1 MKVSRSGRTAA
12 AGAAAEPAGVGVAN
26 VAARLASPAV
36 RDSHAAAEF
45 LRLGRGS
52 GATAFHDSRASWHQT
67 GAEGATAAEASQSTC
82 TRRAGISPDVVP
94 KQGDRKANPARY
106 NKPKRPSAET
116 DARSEAAGRSP
127 AATLAPEREKRP
139 RMNRSKGGGRTSTR
153 TRLWAA
159 SPASGA

>member
-1 MKVSRSGRTAA
+1 M
-12 AGAAAEPAGVGVAN
+12 
-26 VAARLASPAV
+26 
-36 RDSHAAAEF
+36 
-45 LRLGRGS
+45 
-52 GATAFHDSRASWHQT
+52 
-67 GAEGATAAEASQSTC
+67 
-82 TRRAGISPDVVP
+82 SPDIGP

-116 DARSEAAGRSP
+116 DARSVAAGLSP
-127 AATLAPEREKRP
+127 AATLDPEREKRP